1 MNYHI
6 YCDESRQTK
15 DRFMVIGGII
25 IPEENVEV
33 FNQTMEKFRQ
43 EENMRAELKWSKVT
57 NQKLAKYLRFVDYF
71 FALNNTDKLH
81 FHATVIDNH
90 RMDYKRFSK
99 GDREEGFYKFYYEL
113 LLQSFGR
120 HADSHSKLFIYFDY
134 RTTNYPL
141 KTLKETLNRG
151 MRRRWKLN
159 TDIIKVIEP
168 RRAKLTN
175 LIQMTDIMLGAIGF
189 QKNGFDLLVNSR
201 QAKIDLA
208 NHIAHSAGLEN
219 LKESTPRLNRHFTIW
234 NFRVSSK

>member
-15 DRFMVIGGII
+15 DRYMVIGGII
-25 IPEENVEV
+25 IPEENVDI

-81 FHATVIDNH
+81 FHATIIDNH

-120 HADSHSKLFIYFDY
+120 HADSHTKFFIYLEFSSVPKIESAQKTY
-134 RTTNYPL
+134 ICPCKNRYPWASL
-141 KTLKETLNRG
+141 FKGVPRQSRGFRSIVALTALTILLNKTQNVK
-151 MRRRWKLN
+151 K
-159 TDIIKVIEP
+159 IF
-168 RRAKLTN
+168 RA
-175 LIQMTDIMLGAIGF
+175 
-189 QKNGFDLLVNSR
+189 
-201 QAKIDLA
+201 
-208 NHIAHSAGLEN
+208 
-219 LKESTPRLNRHFTIW
+219 
-234 NFRVSSK
+234 